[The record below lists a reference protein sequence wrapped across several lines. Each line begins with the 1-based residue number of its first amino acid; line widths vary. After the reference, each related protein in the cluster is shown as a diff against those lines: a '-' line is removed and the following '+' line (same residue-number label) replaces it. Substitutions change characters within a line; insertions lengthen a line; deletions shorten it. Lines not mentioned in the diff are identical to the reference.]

1 MIENGSLTFW
11 YSGGYREDENMLL
24 TQRGLLGA
32 QSLYAHEA
40 IRLAYE
46 TGRRDDPPVGK
57 HKASIQLQALW
68 LSRAHFR
75 LGSFFLSIHKRFP
88 NYNFK
93 YESILC
99 NIILDKN

>member
-40 IRLAYE
+40 IRLADE
-46 TGRRDDPPVGK
+46 TEGQDDLPVGK
-57 HKASIQLQALW
+57 HKHPPSLRPYGYPARISAQEVLPVALHFSYVFSSIK
-68 LSRAHFR
+68 ST
-75 LGSFFLSIHKRFP
+75 SINPF
-88 NYNFK
+88 
-93 YESILC
+93 
-99 NIILDKN
+99 